1 MPSSDDGVG
10 GSNNPAGTAS
20 GLQADSLYAGASTIA
35 GPLVDSDRVQ
45 YQDVMS
51 NRERITL
58 GAIIVLNIGCGLGF
72 VVWLLTPS
80 HLPTPDDDISTWAL
94 LSGYLAIT
102 MVVGVEF
109 VRWLQTSTL
118 WIFASAAADPV
129 PMVPDPGLRA
139 AVLTTIVPS
148 KEPIELVMRT
158 LRAMKQLE
166 HDGPLDVWIL
176 DEGNDENVRRAAEA
190 IGVRHFSRKGV
201 ARWNTE
207 SGRFK
212 ARTKAGNH
220 NAWRD
225 AHESEYDVVAQMD
238 PDHVPFPDFLTRTL
252 GYFRDPDVAF
262 VVAPQVY
269 GNLHE
274 NWIAHGAAAQA
285 YVFHGVVQRGG
296 NGLGAP
302 LLIGTNHLYRPSAFA
317 GIGGYQ
323 DSIIEDHLTAM
334 AVYAGTNPDTGNRWR
349 GVYTPD
355 ILAIGEGP
363 TSFTDYFNQQKRW
376 AYGIWEIIAKKSHRF
391 LPAVSRT
398 QRLSFTLLQIFYPT
412 VAVSWLLANAATGL
426 YLLGAAS
433 ANIDVTWWIP
443 WWLASLFMPLLTFL
457 WLRRFNLV
465 EHERRELGFV
475 GIALTLAALPV
486 YVSAAISVVLRRPL
500 AYAVTAKGDLT
511 SPDRLRTF
519 QPHLI
524 WIAGGVVLIYIGM
537 CVGPVIVHP
546 VVVFWALVTMLVAAV
561 PIVIYLVTHRR
572 KPTAPAQ

>member
-1 MPSSDDGVG
+1 MSGMPSSDDGVG

-190 IGVRHFSRKGV
+190 IGVRHFSRKG
-201 ARWNTE
+201 
-207 SGRFK
+207 S
-212 ARTKAGNH
+212 
-220 NAWRD
+220 
-225 AHESEYDVVAQMD
+225 
-238 PDHVPFPDFLTRTL
+238 
-252 GYFRDPDVAF
+252 
-262 VVAPQVY
+262 
-269 GNLHE
+269 
-274 NWIAHGAAAQA
+274 
-285 YVFHGVVQRGG
+285 RGG
-296 NGLGAP
+296 TPSQGAS
-302 LLIGTNHLYRPSAFA
+302 RPGPRPATTTP
-317 GIGGYQ
+317 G
-323 DSIIEDHLTAM
+323 AM
-334 AVYAGTNPDTGNRWR
+334 RTRASTTWSPRW
-349 GVYTPD
+349 TPTMSPS
-355 ILAIGEGP
+355 P
-363 TSFTDYFNQQKRW
+363 TS
-376 AYGIWEIIAKKSHRF
+376 
-391 LPAVSRT
+391 
-398 QRLSFTLLQIFYPT
+398 
-412 VAVSWLLANAATGL
+412 
-426 YLLGAAS
+426 
-433 ANIDVTWWIP
+433 
-443 WWLASLFMPLLTFL
+443 
-457 WLRRFNLV
+457 
-465 EHERRELGFV
+465 
-475 GIALTLAALPV
+475 
-486 YVSAAISVVLRRPL
+486 
-500 AYAVTAKGDLT
+500 
-511 SPDRLRTF
+511 
-519 QPHLI
+519 
-524 WIAGGVVLIYIGM
+524 
-537 CVGPVIVHP
+537 
-546 VVVFWALVTMLVAAV
+546 
-561 PIVIYLVTHRR
+561 
-572 KPTAPAQ
+572 